1 MKRWIALFLLSFQ
14 CLALNAQIRNVVCI
28 HGFMTTFRS
37 MKPIENSL
45 KCIGFRIWNWD
56 YPSERRTIE
65 QHACALVEY
74 LEQIA
79 CSYPGEPIYFVTHST
94 GALILRAALN
104 IPNCPQEARIGR
116 AALLAPPNQGSRLA
130 YRFRNFEPIQYVM
143 GAKSGWQLMHYDAED
158 IARCFGSFPPTMQVL
173 VIAGTKGI
181 KIFFCE
187 ENDGFIAV
195 DETFLDTPYYWTSFP
210 VKHGDLISCP
220 PVLCCL
226 RTFLYWGY
234 PECGKVEAFPG
245 CGSTFQYECRYP

>member
-1 MKRWIALFLLSFQ
+1 MQKWIVLFLLSIQ
-14 CLALNAQIRNVVCI
+14 NLALSAQDRNVVCI
-28 HGFMTTFRS
+28 HGFMTTSRS
-37 MKPIENSL
+37 MKPIEESL
-45 KCIGFRIWNWD
+45 SCIGFKVWNWD

-65 QHACALVEY
+65 QHAWVLVQY

-79 CSYPGEPIYFVTHST
+79 CCYPGQPINFVTHST

-104 IPNCPQEARIGR
+104 IPGCPAEAKIGR

-130 YRFRNFEPIQYVM
+130 YRFRNVQPIRFLM
-143 GAKSGWQLMHYDAED
+143 GTKSGRQLMYYDGED
-158 IARCFGSFPPTMQVL
+158 IERCFGSFPLTMQVL

-181 KIFFCE
+181 KVFFEE
-187 ENDGFIAV
+187 ENDGFIAI
-195 DETFLDTPYYWTSFP
+195 DETGLDTPYYWTSFP

-234 PECGKVEAFPG
+234 PECGNVEAYPG
-245 CGSTFQYECRYP
+245 YRNSCYP